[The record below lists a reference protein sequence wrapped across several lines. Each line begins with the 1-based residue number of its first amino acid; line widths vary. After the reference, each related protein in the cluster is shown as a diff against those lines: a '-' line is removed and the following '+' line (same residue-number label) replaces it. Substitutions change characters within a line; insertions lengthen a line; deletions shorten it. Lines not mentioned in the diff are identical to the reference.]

1 MRILIVEDNEISAG
15 IMDSN
20 LRQRNYETLLA
31 RTGSEAL
38 QLLDAHWDIGL
49 VIADILL
56 PEVDGLELVRRMRED
71 SKWRDIPVI
80 VCSSLADAEHVAKA
94 ARLGCRHYLLKPVE
108 RVKLLQLVD
117 KILAGERAMPVL
129 GDKKQIMVKYG
140 LTAESLGRILTAFSQ
155 LVAESITALTPD
167 PSNPSTT
174 ARPANLERLAE
185 GAVTLGAVRLQ
196 GPVQAL
202 LARGSDAVPTAEEGD
217 LLLRELKLVERALAA
232 QFQMETSQATMEK
245 QPGSLSEKPRP

>member
-117 KILAGERAMPVL
+117 KILAGERARPVL
-129 GDKKQIMVKYG
+129 GD
-140 LTAESLGRILTAFSQ
+140 
-155 LVAESITALTPD
+155 
-167 PSNPSTT
+167 
-174 ARPANLERLAE
+174 
-185 GAVTLGAVRLQ
+185 
-196 GPVQAL
+196 
-202 LARGSDAVPTAEEGD
+202 
-217 LLLRELKLVERALAA
+217 
-232 QFQMETSQATMEK
+232 
-245 QPGSLSEKPRP
+245 